1 MYITSKLDLCV
12 KGDSVIVGNQVVCI
26 YSVIVV
32 RALFFKSGGV
42 RRKLRTILELGRP
55 AGRGSRGTSCFRGPA
70 EVS

>member
-42 RRKLRTILELGRP
+42 RRKLRTILVT
-55 AGRGSRGTSCFRGPA
+55 TS
-70 EVS
+70 